1 MAKKKYEEANIEAIA
16 DTIREKTGSEK
27 TYKTKDMAEG
37 VGEVFEAGKQAEND
51 AFWDGFLDR
60 GERKVFTM
68 AFANWR
74 CEYIRPNR
82 KIIFNYIEG
91 DRAYSVF
98 QRCTNLKEI
107 KKEYFDFSQ
116 YTPKPDLST
125 GGWYYTFNNL
135 RALEYFEDLGCQ
147 AGGYYYTWAYGLSL
161 HTVEV
166 MRCCEEGVYA
176 QPFHGCSKL
185 VNLTI
190 EGVIGTSF
198 PIQYSPL
205 SPASL
210 KSVVKHLKNYSGIA
224 DHTQTL
230 TVKASAWEA
239 LEAEGLNDEDKA
251 WLISLMP
258 YVEEDIDYVTWATVV
273 DFFSWNLVLA

>member
-1 MAKKKYEEANIEAIA
+1 MISEQTRNKLTTIA
-16 DTIREKTGSEK
+16 ENEQKVYDN
-27 TYKTKDMAEG
+27 G
-37 VGEVFEAGKQAEND
+37 VADGKQAEYD
-51 AFWDGFLDR
+51 AFWDGFLEN

-68 AFANWR
+68 AFANWG

-82 KIIFNYIEG
+82 KIIFTYIDV

-98 QRCTNLKEI
+98 QRCKKLKEI

-125 GGWYYTFNNL
+125 GGWYYTFNNC

-147 AGGYYYTWAYGLSL
+147 AGGYYYTWAYGISL

-176 QPFHGCSKL
+176 QPFNNCSKL

-205 SPASL
+205 SVASL
-210 KSVVKHLKNYSGIA
+210 KSIVKHLKNYLGTSSEYA
-224 DHTQTL
+224 YTL

-239 LEAEGLNDEDKA
+239 LVSAGCTDEDFA
-251 WLISLMP
+251 WIEETFGISKSLW
-258 YVEEDIDYVTWATVV
+258 EEFGFTWTDIVGYLR
-273 DFFSWNLVLA
+273 WNLVLAS